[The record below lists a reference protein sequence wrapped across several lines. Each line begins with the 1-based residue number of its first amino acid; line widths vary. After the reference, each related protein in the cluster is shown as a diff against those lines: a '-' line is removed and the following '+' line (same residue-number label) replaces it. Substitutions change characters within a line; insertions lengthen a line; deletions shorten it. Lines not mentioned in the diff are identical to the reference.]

1 MKTRGELEAA
11 VSQGMCRFEQ
21 EYIGRGPSDVQS
33 HLIGELAPAGQ
44 TPPDFEGAIGVTSD
58 SVEGIDITVPVYNF
72 AETHYIPVASVTSF
86 YKAALF
92 ALTGSVNNAA
102 FRGFAAGEVLFL
114 GASGSQ
120 RGQDDWEITFR
131 FAASPNVTGLTVG
144 SITNIDKRGWD
155 YLWVRYADMED
166 TTAKALV
173 KRPVA
178 VYVEQVYP
186 FADLSGL
193 GIGT

>member
-1 MKTRGELEAA
+1 
-11 VSQGMCRFEQ
+11 
-21 EYIGRGPSDVQS
+21 
-33 HLIGELAPAGQ
+33 
-44 TPPDFEGAIGVTSD
+44 
-58 SVEGIDITVPVYNF
+58 
-72 AETHYIPVASVTSF
+72 VTSF